1 MKALIWGL
9 FAVLMLGWTGL
20 AWVSAELANWLVN
33 AVGSAPAKEAAQAL
47 GNWPVP
53 AWVALWISPE
63 FLQALQAA
71 WLDITGWLGAWLP
84 SADSLAGVVTVLVW
98 VGWAMGAVTLLLVA
112 GLAHWLAG
120 TVAQRARKPAI

>member
-9 FAVLMLGWTGL
+9 FAVLLLGWSGM
-20 AWVSAELANWLVN
+20 AWVSAELAAWLVT
-33 AVGSAPAKEAAQAL
+33 AVGSAPAGQATQAI

-63 FLQALQAA
+63 VIQGLQAA

-84 SADSLAGVVTVLVW
+84 SADSLSGVITALVW
-98 VGWAMGAVTLLLVA
+98 VGWGLGAVTLLVVA
-112 GLAHWLAG
+112 GVAHWLAG
-120 TVAQRARKPAI
+120 MASKRSSTPSV